1 MNFFIQSLGLTPL
14 QLAGMLGLFLALLVV
29 LGFVL
34 VGRRAMPYRRLE
46 VLFTPAE
53 QRFLAALDASCPS
66 GMRVFGKVRIADVL
80 SVTATRKKAFWHYF
94 KQISSKHLDFV
105 IVDRASNRILCAIEL
120 DDSSHNQAHRIKR
133 DEFVDAACEA
143 AGLPLIRVPVRRTYD
158 RNALAR
164 ELHASISSN
173 NT

>member
-14 QLAGMLGLFLALLVV
+14 QLTGMLGFSLGLLVL
-29 LGFVL
+29 LGFL
-34 VGRRAMPYRRLE
+34 FAGRRAMPYSRKN

-53 QRFLAALDASCPS
+53 QRFLATLDACCPS

-80 SVTATRKKAFWHYF
+80 AVTATRKKTFWHYF
-94 KQISSKHLDFV
+94 KQISSKHLDYV
-105 IVDRASNRILCAIEL
+105 IVDRASSRILCAIEL
-120 DDSSHNQAHRIKR
+120 DDSSHNQAHRTKR

-143 AGLPLIRVPVRRTYD
+143 AGLPLIRVPVRRSYD